1 MAMKATIL
9 KADIQL
15 SDLDHNYYQKLN
27 LTLARH
33 PSETNQRL
41 MARLAAFVL
50 NAWQQ
55 PSFTRGLSTD
65 DEPDVWARN
74 YSDEIDLWIDVG
86 LPDERRIR
94 KACSRAKAV
103 HIYAYGKRNAP
114 VWRQQERQRWARFNK
129 LSIFYFDP
137 DTCSQLEQLIARN
150 MLLQAT
156 LQDGELWLGDNT
168 HNVHVMPKRWHPGP
182 E

>member
-1 MAMKATIL
+1 MAMKATIF

-15 SDLDHNYYQKLN
+15 SDLDHHFYRQ
-27 LTLARH
+27 LTLRLARH
-33 PSETNQRL
+33 PSETDQRL
-41 MARLAAFVL
+41 TIRLVAFVL
-50 NAWQQ
+50 NAWQE
-55 PSFTRGLSTD
+55 PSFTRGLSTE
-65 DEPDVWARN
+65 DEPDLWARN
-74 YSDEIDLWIDVG
+74 YSDEIELWIDVG

-114 VWRQQERQRWARFNK
+114 VWRQQEQKSWARFEK
-129 LSIFYFDP
+129 LTISHFAP
-137 DTCSQLEQLIARN
+137 ATCSQLELLTARN
-150 MLLQAT
+150 MQLQAT

-168 HNVHVMPKRWHPGP
+168 HSVHVVPERWYPNA